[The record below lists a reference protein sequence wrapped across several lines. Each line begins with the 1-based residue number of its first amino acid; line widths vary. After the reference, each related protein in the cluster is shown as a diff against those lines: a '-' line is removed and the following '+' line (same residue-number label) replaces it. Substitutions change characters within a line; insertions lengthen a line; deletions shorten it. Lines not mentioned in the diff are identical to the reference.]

1 MRFENNRVVQI
12 LVGQFRG
19 QRGVIR
25 SSEVAQDTNIYNVE
39 IITHNTPGLAIYGNT
54 VKLVENQILPLGMLE
69 DMMKAEEK
77 QTVEVKRGPGRPK
90 KESAKQESV
99 EIEKIVKEAKKTDKA
114 KVIAEE
120 KPKEEI
126 KKIMKSAKPKDEVLS
141 VIEKLE
147 DETFFNKYQKIKT
160 LFTFEELQEV
170 ARRITVDVD
179 AYLTDLEVLQAKYGF
194 KI

>member
-1 MRFENNRVVQI
+1 MRFENDRVVQI

-25 SSEVAQDTNIYNVE
+25 GSEVVQDTNVYSVE
-39 IITHNTPGLAIYGNT
+39 IITTKTPGSPIYGNT

-69 DMMKAEEK
+69 DMMRAEEK

-90 KESAKQESV
+90 KESAKQEVV
-99 EIEKIVKEAKKTDKA
+99 ETEKLVKEAKKADKA
-114 KVIAEE
+114 KVVAEE
-120 KPKEEI
+120 NPKEEI
-126 KKIMKSAKPKDEVLS
+126 KKIMKSAKPKDEVS

-179 AYLTDLEVLQAKYGF
+179 AYLNDLEVLQAKYGF

>member
-25 SSEVAQDTNIYNVE
+25 DSEVMQDTNVYSVE
-39 IITHNTPGLAIYGNT
+39 IITTKTPGSPIYGNT

-77 QTVEVKRGPGRPK
+77 QTVEIKRGPGRPK
-90 KESAKQESV
+90 KESAKQEAV
-99 EIEKIVKEAKKTDKA
+99 KIEKLVKEAKKADA
-114 KVIAEE
+114 KVA
-120 KPKEEI
+120 KEENDKVMAKV
-126 KKIMKSAKPKDEVLS
+126 KKQDEVS
-141 VIEKLE
+141 TVIETLE

-179 AYLTDLEVLQAKYGF
+179 AYLNDLEVLQTKYGF